1 MDDPRW
7 QEDTVAGEPSASEP
21 DTDALDTPSD
31 LGRRVGRYVILEEL
45 GAGAVGQV
53 FAAYDPQLDRKVAL
67 KRLQS
72 KARKRRA
79 VAESRLR
86 REAQALARLNHVNV
100 VTVHEV
106 AVYDGQLYIVMEY
119 VAGQTLRAWLERPR
133 DWREVLRVFTAAGR
147 GLQAAHAEGLVH
159 RDFKPQNALVGDD
172 GRPQLV
178 DFGLARGDTTAQL
191 TTHELA
197 PDELEERPS
206 ALSLDL
212 TREGHFL
219 GTPAYM
225 SPEQYLG
232 EPTDARSDQFSF
244 CVTLYQ
250 ALYGQRPFTGDTLNG
265 LAFNVLQGK
274 VRPAPAKSRVPSH
287 LRKVVL
293 RGLAVDPKERYPSMR
308 ELLGALAPV
317 SSSVRTRWLWAAAG
331 GALAVGVAVGGA
343 AVSRESPCS
352 GAAERLENIW
362 DAPRRN
368 AIASAF
374 AATELPY
381 ATSTWDHVADD
392 LDAYARRWIDGY
404 TDACEATRRGDQSPA
419 LLDRRMLCFDRG
431 RTELRAL
438 SDGFAKA
445 DAQVVENAREGAA
458 ALPRLDVCDDTK
470 ALLAAVPPPAGDAAR
485 AQEQQIRE
493 RLAEARVHDLRGEW
507 ATAFEMTQAAVEDA
521 AALEYPPLHAD
532 ALLLLAKLQH
542 QHDHPEEAV
551 ETFHEVVLEAS
562 RGQTDELV
570 ARAWIGQLNVVGTRQ
585 NKYEQ
590 ALWSVET
597 AEASIVRAGGDALL
611 QAELDL

>member
-1 MDDPRW
+1 M
-7 QEDTVAGEPSASEP
+7 ASASEP
-21 DTDALDTPSD
+21 GSLTLAGNSMDSSLPERDPDFGVLKGGEKVDRYMILNR
-31 LGRRVGRYVILEEL
+31 LGS
-45 GAGAVGQV
+45 GAMGVV
-53 FAAYDPQLDRKVAL
+53 YAAYDAELDRKIAL
-67 KRLQS
+67 KLLHPSRLQADELS
-72 KARKRRA
+72 ASGSARA
-79 VAESRLR
+79 RLL
-86 REAQALARLNHVNV
+86 REAKALARLSHPNV
-100 VTVHEV
+100 VAIHDVG
-106 AVYDGQLYIVMEY
+106 VYRDQIFLAMEF
-119 VAGQTLRAWLERPR
+119 VNGLTLSKWIK
-133 DWREVLRVFTAAGR
+133 AAGAPR
-147 GLQAAHAEGLVH
+147 PWTDVITVMLNAGEGLAAAHDAGLVH
-159 RDFKPQNALVGDD
+159 RDFKPDNVLIGEDD
-172 GRPQLV
+172 GRVRVL
-178 DFGLARGDTTAQL
+178 DFGLARSED
-191 TTHELA
+191 A
-197 PDELEERPS
+197 PDEERPS
-206 ALSLDL
+206 GVDPVVDSSTGAELRVISAARAALRVSASELGSADSEGL
-212 TREGHFL
+212 THTGAL
-219 GTPAYM
+219 VGTPAYM
-225 SPEQYLG
+225 SPEQHMG
-232 EPTDARSDQFSF
+232 EPADARSDQFSF

-521 AALEYPPLHAD
+521 AALEYPPL
-532 ALLLLAKLQH
+532 
-542 QHDHPEEAV
+542 
-551 ETFHEVVLEAS
+551 
-562 RGQTDELV
+562 
-570 ARAWIGQLNVVGTRQ
+570 
-585 NKYEQ
+585 
-590 ALWSVET
+590 
-597 AEASIVRAGGDALL
+597 
-611 QAELDL
+611 